1 MKKETTSPFPEVKK
15 RGRPL
20 SFDREQAIQ
29 RAMLLF
35 WEHGY
40 EATSLNDLT
49 TALNVTPS
57 SIYTAFGDKKGL
69 FLAAVQ
75 HYTSGPITSESIIH
89 AAASGQEAAAGLLRA
104 AAIGFTGETTPRGC
118 LLASSAISCSAMA
131 QGVKEELASL
141 RKSIEVSLR
150 DKIRR
155 SIKDGCLSPE
165 ANASA
170 LAAHTMAVIQGM
182 STLARDGAPRASLL
196 QVVRVAM
203 QCWPTKQARQPA
215 GAG

>member
-1 MKKETTSPFPEVKK
+1 MKKNLTSPSLEVKK

-75 HYTSGPITSESIIH
+75 RYTSGPITSESIIQE
-89 AAASGQEAAAGLLRA
+89 AVGGQEAAAGLLRA

-131 QGVKEELASL
+131 QDVKEDLASL
-141 RKSIEVSLR
+141 RKAIEASLR
-150 DKIRR
+150 DRIKR
-155 SIKDGCLSPE
+155 SIKEGSLPPE

-170 LAAHTMAVIQGM
+170 LAVHTMAVIQGM
-182 STLARDGAPRASLL
+182 STLARDGASRASLL
-196 QVVRVAM
+196 NVVKVAM
-203 QCWPTKQARQPA
+203 QCWPTTS
-215 GAG
+215 